1 MENLI
6 NKGNEIKEQGFFGKT
21 VYVIKNNEIREPG
34 LFGRTVYVIKGNEI
48 KEPGFLGKTVYIID
62 GDTIK
67 TPGVFGGAFLGT
79 VVAKTKEDGRIIKK
93 DNSFLV
99 KEESEDKSIT
109 NEDKKSKNTYSI
121 NISIETSKDETK
133 KIGSYIHNGIVYNT
147 ISKTENGYTFTQDI
161 PEYNEVLVFYTF
173 LSKYPIIK
181 RPDIMKDNDY
191 SYWTFS
197 KIGISDIKSIHKK
210 LFIKGFYSIAT
221 NEEVL
226 STYNIAE
233 IKNIIAKLGLNIKG
247 KKQDLISGLISH
259 VEKKVLAENLVDG
272 YNSISIEGK
281 QWMAQH
287 KLEFAWYNEQEKFS
301 TLEEYKKHIEKPSNK
316 QEIIEKLYKEIE
328 LDQESFGRYIYDELV
343 SIYNED
349 NNKESAL
356 VCLLKELLID
366 ISGSFDYASWKKC
379 GFDKEIIDK
388 PFQIIFTPYLLRTL
402 PKYKNYFVD
411 SLIDKVYEITL
422 PINIC
427 DKKMFKEILIKIL
440 NEMLDVKEQK
450 KYQTIL
456 NDKLIKSI

>member
-1 MENLI
+1 M
-6 NKGNEIKEQGFFGKT
+6 
-21 VYVIKNNEIREPG
+21 
-34 LFGRTVYVIKGNEI
+34 
-48 KEPGFLGKTVYIID
+48 
-62 GDTIK
+62 
-67 TPGVFGGAFLGT
+67 
-79 VVAKTKEDGRIIKK
+79 
-93 DNSFLV
+93 
-99 KEESEDKSIT
+99 
-109 NEDKKSKNTYSI
+109 
-121 NISIETSKDETK
+121 
-133 KIGSYIHNGIVYNT
+133 
-147 ISKTENGYTFTQDI
+147 
-161 PEYNEVLVFYTF
+161 
-173 LSKYPIIK
+173 
-181 RPDIMKDNDY
+181 
-191 SYWTFS
+191 
-197 KIGISDIKSIHKK
+197 
-210 LFIKGFYSIAT
+210 
-221 NEEVL
+221 
-226 STYNIAE
+226 
-233 IKNIIAKLGLNIKG
+233 
-247 KKQDLISGLISH
+247 
-259 VEKKVLAENLVDG
+259 LAENLVDG

-287 KLEFAWYNEQEKFS
+287 KLEFAWYNEQEEFS
-301 TLEEYKKHIEKPSNK
+301 TLEEYKKHIEKQSNK
-316 QEIIEKLYKEIE
+316 QKIIEKLYKEIE

-366 ISGSFDYASWKKC
+366 ISGSFDYVSWKKC
-379 GFDKEIIDK
+379 GFDKEIIGK